1 MIPPAFDCAGA
12 IWRHQVPVMFQY
24 GRKKEASPQPVRAAA
39 VRSFGLVDI
48 PGAFWRR
55 KTLIVALPIL
65 FAVVT
70 AAYTMALRDQYFAAA
85 QILVDPRELRVLS
98 TDVSPA
104 GLNSDSI
111 TAYIESQSRIIL
123 STDMLKRIV
132 DRERLTK
139 DTEFAS
145 PSGILAR
152 LIPQSR
158 GGDETLRVAEVLRRK
173 MSVRRGERTFIVD
186 VGVTTETPEKSARLA
201 NAFAAAFLE
210 DQTNTRA
217 EQARRAS
224 TAITARLNELRD
236 RVRQSEDQVE
246 NYKNQKNIVGASG
259 KLVTEEQ
266 LAAVNSQLAFA
277 RSRVADSKAKL
288 DQIDSVRAQTLERGA
303 IPEAISSQTIG
314 LLRQQ
319 LGEAQRRAVSL
330 ATSLGPMHPE
340 YLAAQSTLRDAQ
352 RAVGEEIGR
361 IRQAAKAE
369 FERSQSNEKALAA
382 QVDTLKKQTLD
393 SSRDTVGLRER
404 ERELEANRSIYQSF
418 LQRARETGEQ
428 ERLDTSN
435 ARVITTAFPPLE
447 RVGPQRRVMVLTAA
461 IAGLLLALLIAMV
474 LEIISRGLLRKPV
487 YDEAPAQDVP
497 LTAVPPMQR
506 AEATPPFVQT
516 ANAAQAAGE
525 PTFAAY
531 PGLNQGYPRQTAND
545 ATGQDDLRRLLR
557 MLGQLEKAIDQ
568 YGIPQ

>member
-1 MIPPAFDCAGA
+1 
-12 IWRHQVPVMFQY
+12 MFQY
-24 GRKKEASPQPVRAAA
+24 GRKTGATQPSVPVTANG
-39 VRSFGLVDI
+39 SFGLVDI
-48 PGAFWRR
+48 PGAFWRQ
-55 KTLIVALPIL
+55 KWLVLALPIL
-65 FAVVT
+65 FALVT
-70 AAYTMALRDQYFAAA
+70 AAYTMLLRDQYFAAA
-85 QILVDPRELRVLS
+85 QILVDPRELRVLA

-111 TAYIESQSRIIL
+111 TAYIESQSRILL

-132 DRERLTK
+132 DRERLSK

-152 LIPQSR
+152 LIPQTR

-173 MSVRRGERTFIVD
+173 MSVRRGERTFIID

-201 NAFAAAFLE
+201 NAFATAFLE

-217 EQARRAS
+217 EQARRVN
-224 TAITARLNELRD
+224 TAITSRLNELRD

-277 RSRVADSKAKL
+277 RSRVADSKAKFE
-288 DQIDSVRAQTLERGA
+288 QIESIKAQTLERGS

-330 ATSLGPMHPE
+330 STSLGPMHPE

-369 FERSQSNEKALAA
+369 FDRSQSNEKSLAA
-382 QVDTLKKQTLD
+382 QVDNLKKQTLD
-393 SSRDTVGLRER
+393 GGRDTVGLRER

-435 ARVITTAFPPLE
+435 ARIITTAFPPLE
-447 RVGPQRRVMVLTAA
+447 RVGPQRRAMVLMAA
-461 IAGLLLALLIAMV
+461 IAGLILALIIALIM
-474 LEIISRGLLRKPV
+474 EIVSRGLLRKPV
-487 YDEAPAQDVP
+487 YEESTDASSVARSAGHADGEFQYIQQPVDS
-497 LTAVPPMQR
+497 
-506 AEATPPFVQT
+506 QT
-516 ANAAQAAGE
+516 AA
-525 PTFAAY
+525 
-531 PGLNQGYPRQTAND
+531 PGRVNQGYTRQSLNET
-545 ATGQDDLRRLLR
+545 TSQEDLRRMLR
-557 MLGQLEKAIDQ
+557 MMGQLEKAIDR